1 MPPPVLTMQST
12 SLRMLVLAVTTM
24 ERVDV
29 GRALVL
35 AEKADDLSQ
44 ATARTGSGRARRM
57 IAAQPN
63 KQSIRVTRHLLMM
76 LDV

>member
-1 MPPPVLTMQST
+1 MK
-12 SLRMLVLAVTTM
+12 
-24 ERVDV
+24 RVGA

-35 AEKADDLSQ
+35 TEKANDLSQ

-57 IAAQPN
+57 IAAHPN
-63 KQSIRVTRHLLMM
+63 KQRIRVTRHLLMM